1 MWRTQ
6 RATSEAVRPTAAAG
20 GATTGAR
27 AVRQQHSA
35 PEDEHHQDAYEV
47 HRIATGTSHPVA
59 AAAHQSPPSPLSS
72 SVTSNVSASSFE
84 SSARQRQQRAIASTF
99 FGPSSQATDIF
110 FETDQEGDASCHNY
124 YSHTSD
130 DDDDVAAGDLDRHV
144 KQQSSS
150 SKKRGSRATSDA
162 SSAQLLLSEHD
173 RDDLRTAMSA
183 EEAAVRRKR
192 RKENQEKFKRIAR
205 LADAHRPVS
214 LSTFTRKSTRELTRR
229 SSSKRSFTE
238 PTTKINTELLEAY
251 VAYSRSIGREPHIDI
266 YGINEGGSESDQDGV
281 GVVTGQ
287 ASFVQPRTPVVAE
300 HKHVWTDLLGT
311 RHSKRRGCL
320 QFWIWLC
327 IGIVVSI
334 IMAFFLAHLSLNE
347 VLHLDAFVKD
357 DVVVTDDFTY
367 LYLRD
372 EVTFRIKYDISSDF
386 MPTSAQPQPGN
397 DSYFQV
403 LLLYEDDF
411 EAYVD
416 GEPFNYI
423 TAGSTLRT
431 TYASLPL
438 TTIQNDEHEEVYFV
452 VQPCVLPWNPGA
464 DYCQTRQLPTAID
477 SGRKVYKLKKSA
489 VVMATAG
496 TKVSLSIKHLYVN
509 PMPNTCSDSGWQG
522 GWYLIIFLP
531 YVILALFGLRVFQML
546 FRCESFRANLER
558 KYQSE
563 FDVPENEVDYW
574 QPMPWDR
581 KVPKTRLLGP
591 CCWKKMRK
599 PFEPFYTWWRHENY
613 FTWIFFPYRNERLAR
628 GERAL
633 IVFCSLYLTFYVLFV
648 LVMMRDAIGS
658 NLSVVVSVLVYYVLI
673 MILPSL
679 GKAIFK
685 EIFKLIFRQRRKYFR
700 VKAAGGDTEG
710 FSFRLAFFL
719 QFLVAMLITCTQLP
733 MAYIW
738 LYRSCE
744 FLKQFMYFG
753 VLTAVTRLSLLGLV
767 QDYAWYLV
775 IKTWGW
781 RDLCP
786 YCTER
791 LVHCDC
797 FNDELLVL
805 SVERVGPKWELI
817 MLLDALLAKQSDTGY
832 TAQFDQ
838 YTPEQLRE
846 RWQIL
851 VERAE
856 THMEKVE
863 KLRAYQ
869 EKKRLDRMRRER
881 QRASFMN
888 AASFLSFRGG
898 DHPATGTNGSGESA
912 PRSSKRR
919 KHRHRHDQQHHRH
932 ASHTEEEEE
941 SSPLATDSQDADL
954 SAIGGCCLREKKVL
968 ALNSKIELDKFEKHY
983 DSTIV
988 DVFHSIQSA
997 LSRRRRHDVSR
1008 EQRREERR
1016 RRRALRLQREG
1027 LSSEDMLEESDV
1039 SNVEG
1044 ERDSDVAG
1052 VGGGED
1058 DAQMTAPMTSSGG
1071 SGSSNSSSNGETMWI
1086 FDSPRQ
1092 RLKRRELEKL
1102 RRKRAFR
1109 VLDNYFIETVE
1120 PPVDEQAVPSSSA
1133 AAGEAT
1139 PPTSRRQLTRKDSKL
1154 AKLLARQNA
1163 TPRDEDVVIVVSE
1176 SVDAATAADE
1186 HVTVVQEEY
1195 DDDDDTDVEVGV
1207 VAGHGRGVGARASGY
1222 ESSDNGESVASID
1235 MNVPP
1240 APQSRAYAVVERK
1253 PSLLRKAST
1262 SATSFASWIFKF
1274 DKNADV

>member
-6 RATSEAVRPTAAAG
+6 RATSEAVRPSTAAVG
-20 GATTGAR
+20 GAAGAR
-27 AVRQQHSA
+27 PVRQQHSA
-35 PEDEHHQDAYEV
+35 PEDEHHQDLYEV
-47 HRIATGTSHPVA
+47 HRIIGGAGAGPH
-59 AAAHQSPPSPLSS
+59 AHIGSQPPPPPTS
-72 SVTSNVSASSFE
+72 SVASNYE
-84 SSARQRQQRAIASTF
+84 SSTRQQQQRAIANAY

-110 FETDQEGDASCHNY
+110 FETDQEDVDGHASYHDY
-124 YSHTSD
+124 YSHASD
-130 DDDDVAAGDLDRHV
+130 DDDDDFDADIHDQKH
-144 KQQSSS
+144 SSS
-150 SKKRGSRATSDA
+150 SKKRAASDV
-162 SSAQLLLSEHD
+162 SPSQQLLLSEHNHGE
-173 RDDLRTAMSA
+173 LRATMSA
-183 EEAAVRRKR
+183 EEATVRRKR
-192 RKENQEKFKRIAR
+192 RKDNQEKFKRIAR

-229 SSSKRSFTE
+229 TSSRRSHVLQAE
-238 PTTKINTELLEAY
+238 RKINTELLEAY
-251 VAYSRSIGREPHIDI
+251 VAYARSIGHEPQIDV
-266 YGINEGGSESDQDGV
+266 YGVDEGGHESDQDGV
-281 GVVTGQ
+281 GLVTGR
-287 ASFVQPRTPVVAE
+287 ASFIQPRKPVVKE
-300 HKHVWTDLLGT
+300 RKHAWTDTLGT
-311 RHSKRRGCL
+311 RHSKQRGCL
-320 QFWIWLC
+320 QFWAWLC

-372 EVTFRIKYDISSDF
+372 EVSFRIKYDISSDF
-386 MPTSAQPQPGN
+386 KPTPSQPQPGN
-397 DSYFQV
+397 ESYFQV

-416 GEPFNYI
+416 GEPFSYI
-423 TAGSTLRT
+423 AAGSTLRT
-431 TYASLPL
+431 TYASLAL
-438 TTIQNDEHEEVYFV
+438 TYIENDEQEEIYFV
-452 VQPCVLPWNPGA
+452 VQPCVLPWNPSA
-464 DYCQTRQLPTAID
+464 DYCQKHQLPTRID
-477 SGRKVYKLKKSA
+477 SGRKVYKLKKTA
-489 VVMATAG
+489 VTEATTTS
-496 TKVSLSIKHLYVN
+496 TKVRLAIKHLYVN
-509 PMPNTCSDSGWQG
+509 PMPNTCSESGWQG
-522 GWYLIIFLP
+522 GWYLLIFLP
-531 YVILALFGLRVFQML
+531 YVVLALFGLRVFQMA
-546 FRCESFRANLER
+546 FRCESYRANLER

-563 FDVPENEVDYW
+563 FAVPENEVDYW

-628 GERAL
+628 GERAI

-648 LVMMRDAIGS
+648 LVMLRDAIGS
-658 NLSVVVSVLVYYVLI
+658 KLSVIGSVLLYYVLI
-673 MILPSL
+673 MLLPSL

-700 VKAAGGDTEG
+700 VKAAGGDTSKG

-719 QFLVAMLITCTQLP
+719 QLLVAVLITCTQLP
-733 MAYIW
+733 MFYIW

-753 VLTAVTRLSLLGLV
+753 LLAAVTRLSILGVV
-767 QDYAWYLV
+767 QDYVWYLV

-817 MLLDALLAKQSDTGY
+817 MLLDGQLAKQSDGDSGY

-838 YTPEQLRE
+838 YTAEQLHE

-869 EKKRLDRMRRER
+869 EKKHIDRMRRQR
-881 QRASFMN
+881 QRSSFIT

-898 DHPATGTNGSGESA
+898 EPPTNGSGESGVVG
-912 PRSSKRR
+912 SKQ
-919 KHRHRHDQQHHRH
+919 HQQD
-932 ASHTEEEEE
+932 SYTEDDEQ
-941 SSPLATDSQDADL
+941 PQMDSQESIQDAADL
-954 SAIGGCCLREKKVL
+954 IAIGGCCLREKKVL
-968 ALNSKIELDKFEKHY
+968 ALNSKIKLDRFEKHY

-988 DVFHSIQSA
+988 DVFHSIQSSLA
-997 LSRRRRHDVSR
+997 RRRRHRVSR
-1008 EQRREERR
+1008 EQRRKERHR
-1016 RRRALRLQREG
+1016 RHALRRQREG
-1027 LSSEDMLEESDV
+1027 LGSEDMLEASDV
-1039 SNVEG
+1039 SNV
-1044 ERDSDVAG
+1044 SDINADIPGDGDGNTTV
-1052 VGGGED
+1052 
-1058 DAQMTAPMTSSGG
+1058 PMTSSGG
-1071 SGSSNSSSNGETMWI
+1071 GGTSTSNSSGSIGETMWI
-1086 FDSPRQ
+1086 FDSPRE
-1092 RLKRRELEKL
+1092 RLERRELEKQ

-1109 VLDNYFIETVE
+1109 VLDDYFIETVE
-1120 PPVDEQAVPSSSA
+1120 PAASA
-1133 AAGEAT
+1133 PEIRTLGTGPAGEKEQPA
-1139 PPTSRRQLTRKDSKL
+1139 PPPGPPLSRQLTRKDSKL
-1154 AKLLARQNA
+1154 AKLLARQKA
-1163 TPRDEDVVIVVSE
+1163 TPRDEDLVVV
-1176 SVDAATAADE
+1176 VDAAAADV
-1186 HVTVVQEEY
+1186 HVTIQEEDH
-1195 DDDDDTDVEVGV
+1195 DDSGVE
-1207 VAGHGRGVGARASGY
+1207 AGAGRGARASGY
-1222 ESSDNGESVASID
+1222 ESADSSGDSLSTESPP
-1235 MNVPP
+1235 PP

-1262 SATSFASWIFKF
+1262 SATSFASWVFRF
-1274 DKNADV
+1274 DQNADV